1 MDEKNDYFIYKVDF
15 FNDIDLLDGFVIYG
29 IGEYGKKLIDFLISI
44 DKKNKIKGIIVTNKK
59 DVVDTYEGIPIKEA
73 RDFLV

>member
-1 MDEKNDYFIYKVDF
+1 MYKRQ
-15 FNDIDLLDGFVIYG
+15 
-29 IGEYGKKLIDFLISI
+29 GEYGKKLIDFLISI